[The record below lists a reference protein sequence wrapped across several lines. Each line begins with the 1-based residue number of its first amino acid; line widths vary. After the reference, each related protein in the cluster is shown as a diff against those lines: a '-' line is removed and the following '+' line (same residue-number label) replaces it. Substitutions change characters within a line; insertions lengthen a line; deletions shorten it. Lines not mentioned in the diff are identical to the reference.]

1 MCGAAEGGPASQ
13 SLIIS
18 EHIPTPYNLQ
28 RISEHVSHASGS
40 APCLSTH
47 PMPMPH
53 AFRPCSKHFPNIFRL
68 YAAHFGTFGGLSLV
82 GCPRLPPRRCIVSR
96 VCGGPQPRLRRPS
109 ATTPVILGP
118 SGTSRSRQAT
128 CVALLVMFFDF
139 SKQQAE
145 ECVQAHPCSK
155 VWKFDDYGG
164 TLRGI
169 LDKSGAVLRQQF
181 RLKRTRR
188 GRPRRRPARATHG

>member
-1 MCGAAEGGPASQ
+1 M
-13 SLIIS
+13 
-18 EHIPTPYNLQ
+18 
-28 RISEHVSHASGS
+28 
-40 APCLSTH
+40 
-47 PMPMPH
+47 
-53 AFRPCSKHFPNIFRL
+53 
-68 YAAHFGTFGGLSLV
+68 
-82 GCPRLPPRRCIVSR
+82 
-96 VCGGPQPRLRRPS
+96 
-109 ATTPVILGP
+109 
-118 SGTSRSRQAT
+118 
-128 CVALLVMFFDF
+128 ALLVMFFDF

-169 LDKSGAVLRQQF
+169 FDKAGAVLRQQF